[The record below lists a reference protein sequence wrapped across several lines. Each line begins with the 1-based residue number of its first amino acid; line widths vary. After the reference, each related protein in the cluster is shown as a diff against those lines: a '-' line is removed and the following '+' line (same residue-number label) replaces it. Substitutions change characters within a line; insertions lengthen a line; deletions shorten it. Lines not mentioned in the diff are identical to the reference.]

1 MYQYD
6 QYDQAMVDARVEEFR
21 DQVRRRMAGELTED
35 QFKPLRLMNGLYL
48 QLHAYM
54 LRVAIPYGTLDS
66 RQMRML
72 AHIARKYDRD
82 YGHFTTRQNIQY
94 NWIKLEDAGDIL
106 ADLASVEMHAIQTS
120 GNCIRNISS
129 DQYAGAAADEV
140 ADPRPWAE
148 LLRQWSSF
156 HPEFSYLPRKFK
168 IAVIASDEDR
178 AAMRLHDI
186 GIQLIERDGK
196 LGAAFYVGGGMG
208 RTPMIAP
215 LIKDYVPI
223 EDFLSY
229 AEACLR
235 VYNRYGRRDNIY
247 KARIKILIH
256 ELGAAEYARQVEA
269 EFAAVKSLGIDPPPA
284 ELERI
289 GAFFA
294 PPAFEHFPFASS
306 EVERPMGLGRFPG
319 VSTSLDINGG
329 DSLASDPDFAV
340 WLDQNVKPH
349 KAPGYAIVNI
359 SLKPVGG
366 IPGDATSAQI
376 DVMADLAE
384 RFSFDELRVTH
395 AQNIV
400 LPHVAQRDLFAVWSA
415 LRDAAL
421 ADANLDLISDIIA
434 CPGLD
439 YCSLANARS
448 IPVAQKIALRF
459 ADQNRQRE
467 LGELKLKI
475 SGCINACGH
484 HHAGHI
490 GILGVDRKGVE
501 NYQLLLG
508 GSGAEDVS
516 LGTITGPGFDEDG
529 IVDAV
534 ERVTD
539 KYLELREQGERFVD
553 TFRRAGMAPFK
564 EAIYG

>member
-1 MYQYD
+1 MYKYDTYD
-6 QYDQAMVDARVEEFR
+6 QSIVDTRVEEFR
-21 DQVRRRMAGELTED
+21 DQVARRIAGDLTED

-54 LRVAIPYGTLDS
+54 LRVAVPYGTLDS

-72 AHIARKYDRD
+72 GHIARKYDRG

-94 NWIKLEDAGDIL
+94 NWIKLSDAPDIL
-106 ADLASVEMHAIQTS
+106 AELATVEMHAIQTS

-140 ADPRPWAE
+140 ADPRVWAE
-148 LLRQWSSF
+148 LLRQWSTF

-168 IAVIASDEDR
+168 IAVIASTEDR

-186 GIQLIERDGK
+186 GIELVKKDGV
-196 LGAAFYVGGGMG
+196 LGGRVFVGGGMG

-215 LIKDYVPI
+215 EIRSFVTADDL
-223 EDFLSY
+223 LSY
-229 AEACLR
+229 VEACLR

-247 KARIKILIH
+247 KARIKILVH
-256 ELGAAEYARQVEA
+256 EIGADEYRRQVEEEFLHVKTLNLDPPRA
-269 EFAAVKSLGIDPPPA
+269 EFD
-284 ELERI
+284 RI
-289 GAFFA
+289 SAFFA
-294 PPAFEHFPFASS
+294 PPAFEA
-306 EVERPMGLGRFPG
+306 
-319 VSTSLDINGG
+319 LD
-329 DSLASDPDFAV
+329 DEPDRSDPDFAV

-359 SLKPVGG
+359 SLKPIGG
-366 IPGDATSAQI
+366 IPGDASADQI
-376 DVMADLAE
+376 DAMADLAQ
-384 RFSFDELRVTH
+384 RYSFDELRVTH

-400 LPHVAQRDLFAVWSA
+400 LPHVAKRDLYAVWQA
-415 LRDAAL
+415 LTEAKL

-448 IPVAQKIALRF
+448 IPVAQKIATRF
-459 ADQNRQRE
+459 AGRERE

-501 NYQLLLG
+501 NYQLSLG

-516 LGTITGPGFDEDG
+516 IGKITGPGFDEDG

-539 KYLELREQGERFVD
+539 KYLSVREGGERFLD
-553 TFRRAGMAPFK
+553 TYRRVGFEPFK

>member
-1 MYQYD
+1 MYKYD
-6 QYDQAMVDARVEEFR
+6 TYDQAIVDARVEDFR
-21 DQVRRRMAGELTED
+21 DQVTRRIAGDMTED

-54 LRVAIPYGTLDS
+54 LRVAIPYGTMDS

-72 AHIARKYDRD
+72 GHIARKYDRG

-94 NWIKLEDAGDIL
+94 NWI
-106 ADLASVEMHAIQTS
+106 DLATVEMHAIQTS

-140 ADPRPWAE
+140 TDPRVWAE

-168 IAVIASDEDR
+168 IAVIASKEDR

-186 GIQLIERDGK
+186 GIEMVERDGV
-196 LGAAFYVGGGMG
+196 LGGRVFVGGGMG

-215 LIKDYVPI
+215 EIR
-223 EDFLSY
+223 DFVTADDLLSY
-229 AEACLR
+229 VEAALR

-247 KARIKILIH
+247 KARIKILVH
-256 ELGAAEYARQVEA
+256 ELGADEYRRQVEEEFVHVKTLGLDPPKA
-269 EFAAVKSLGIDPPPA
+269 EFD
-284 ELERI
+284 RI
-289 GAFFA
+289 SAMFA
-294 PPAFEHFPFASS
+294 PPAFESIS
-306 EVERPMGLGRFPG
+306 DD
-319 VSTSLDINGG
+319 LDLSN
-329 DSLASDPDFAV
+329 PDFAAWV
-340 WLDQNVKPH
+340 AQNTVAH
-349 KAPGYAIVNI
+349 KSPGYAIANI

-366 IPGDATSAQI
+366 IPGDASADQI

-384 RFSFDELRVTH
+384 RYSFDELRVTH
-395 AQNIV
+395 SQNIT
-400 LPHVAQRDLFAVWSA
+400 LPHVAKRDLYA
-415 LRDAAL
+415 LWQALVAADL
-421 ADANLDLISDIIA
+421 ATANLDLVSDIIA

-448 IPVAQKIALRF
+448 IPIAQKIAKRF
-459 ADQNRQRE
+459 ENIDRQRNI
-467 LGELKLKI
+467 GELKLKI

-490 GILGVDRKGVE
+490 GILGVDRKGTE
-501 NYQLLLG
+501 NYQLSLG

-516 LGTITGPGFDEDG
+516 LAKITGPGFDEDG

-539 KYLELREQGERFVD
+539 KYLDVREGDERFLD
-553 TFRRAGMAPFK
+553 TYRRVGFEPFK

>member
-1 MYQYD
+1 MYRYDEYD
-6 QYDQAMVDARVEEFR
+6 QSIVDARVEEFR
-21 DQVRRRMAGELTED
+21 DQVSRRLSGALTED

-54 LRVAIPYGTLDS
+54 LRIAVPYGTLDS

-72 AHIARKYDRD
+72 GHIARKYDRG

-94 NWIKLEDAGDIL
+94 NWIKLADAPDIL
-106 ADLASVEMHAIQTS
+106 AELATVQMHAIQTS

-129 DQYAGAAADEV
+129 DQFAGAAADEV

-148 LLRQWSSF
+148 LIRQWSTF
-156 HPEFSYLPRKFK
+156 HPEFTYLPRKFK
-168 IAVIASDEDR
+168 IAVIAADEDR

-186 GIQLIERDGK
+186 GIQLLERDGV
-196 LGAAFYVGGGMG
+196 LGAKIFVGGGMG
-208 RTPMIAP
+208 RTPMIAHEV
-215 LIKDYVPI
+215 KDFI
-223 EDFLSY
+223 TADHLMSY
-229 AEACLR
+229 LEACLR

-247 KARIKILIH
+247 KARIKILLH
-256 ELGAAEYARQVEA
+256 EIGVESYREQVEA
-269 EFAAVKSLGIDPPPA
+269 EFAAIRELGIDPPVA
-284 ELERI
+284 ELARI
-289 GAFFA
+289 TAM
-294 PPAFEHFPFASS
+294 FEGPDFASDS
-306 EVERPMGLGRFPG
+306 PDG
-319 VSTSLDINGG
+319 VDR
-329 DSLASDPDFAV
+329 SDPDFAV
-340 WLDQNVKPH
+340 WLDQNVAAH
-349 KAPGYAIVNI
+349 KQPGHAIVTI
-359 SLKPVGG
+359 SLKPIGG
-366 IPGDATSAQI
+366 IPGDASADQI
-376 DVMADLAE
+376 DLMADLAE
-384 RFSFDELRVTH
+384 RYGHDELRVTH

-400 LPHVAQRDLFAVWSA
+400 LPHVRKADLHAIWTA
-415 LRDAAL
+415 LREAGL
-421 ADANLDLISDIIA
+421 AEANLDLISDIIA

-448 IPVAQKIALRF
+448 IPLAQKIGERF
-459 ADQNRQRE
+459 AGRQRE

-490 GILGVDRKGVE
+490 GILGVDKKGTE

-516 LGTITGPGFDEDG
+516 LGKITGPGFDEDG
-529 IVDAV
+529 VVDAI

-539 KYLELREQGERFVD
+539 RYVALREGDERFLD
-553 TFRRAGMAPFK
+553 TYRRVGMQPFK

>member
-6 QYDQAMVDARVEEFR
+6 RYDQEVVDARVEEFR
-21 DQVRRRMAGELTED
+21 DQVARRIAGDLTED

-66 RQMRML
+66 RQARML
-72 AHIARKYDRD
+72 ATIARKYDRG

-94 NWIKLEDAGDIL
+94 NWIKLEDAPDIL
-106 ADLASVEMHAIQTS
+106 SDLATVEMHAIQTS

-140 ADPRPWAE
+140 TDPRVWAE

-168 IAVIASDEDR
+168 IAVIASAEDR

-186 GIQLIERDGK
+186 GIELVERDGQ
-196 LGAAFYVGGGMG
+196 LGGRLFVGGGMG

-215 LIKDYVPI
+215 EIREFVTADDL
-223 EDFLSY
+223 LSY
-229 AEACLR
+229 VEACLR

-256 ELGAAEYARQVEA
+256 EIGADEYRRQVEEEFLHVKTLNLDPPKA
-269 EFAAVKSLGIDPPPA
+269 EFDRIAAFFVPPPFEA
-284 ELERI
+284 VSDELDR
-289 GAFFA
+289 
-294 PPAFEHFPFASS
+294 
-306 EVERPMGLGRFPG
+306 
-319 VSTSLDINGG
+319 
-329 DSLASDPDFAV
+329 SDPDFAV

-349 KAPGYAIVNI
+349 KRPGYAIVNI
-359 SLKPVGG
+359 SLKPIGG
-366 IPGDATSAQI
+366 IPGDASADQI

-384 RFSFDELRVTH
+384 RYSFDELRVTH

-400 LPHVAQRDLFAVWSA
+400 LPHVAKRNLYAVWQA
-415 LRDAAL
+415 LTEAKL

-448 IPVAQKIALRF
+448 IPVAQKIATRF
-459 ADQNRQRE
+459 AGRERE

-501 NYQLLLG
+501 NYQLSLG

-516 LGTITGPGFDEDG
+516 IGKITGPGFDEDG

-534 ERVTD
+534 ERVTN
-539 KYLELREQGERFVD
+539 KYMAVREGSERFLD
-553 TFRRAGMAPFK
+553 TYRRVGFAPFK
-564 EAIYG
+564 EAIYE

>member
-6 QYDQAMVDARVEEFR
+6 QFDQSIVDARVDEFR
-21 DQVRRRMAGELTED
+21 DQVARRLAGQMTED

-54 LRVAIPYGTLDS
+54 LRVAVPYGTLSS

-72 AHIARKYDRD
+72 GHIARRYDRG

-94 NWIKLEDAGDIL
+94 NWIKLEDAPDIL
-106 ADLASVEMHAIQTS
+106 AELATVEMHAIQTS

-148 LLRQWSSF
+148 LIRQWSTF

-168 IAVIASDEDR
+168 IAVIAADEDR

-186 GIQLIERDGK
+186 GVQLVKRDGV
-196 LGAAFYVGGGMG
+196 LGAKVFVGGGMG

-215 LIKDYVPI
+215 EIRDFVPA
-223 EDFLSY
+223 DDLMSY
-229 AEACLR
+229 LEACLR

-247 KARIKILIH
+247 KARIKILVH
-256 ELGAAEYARQVEA
+256 ELGPDEYRRQVEE
-269 EFAAVKSLGIDPPPA
+269 EFAHVKTLGIDPPLA

-289 GAFFA
+289 TAFFA
-294 PPAFEHFPFASS
+294 PPPYAADAPE
-306 EVERPMGLGRFPG
+306 G
-319 VSTSLDINGG
+319 VDR
-329 DSLASDPDFAV
+329 SDPDFAV
-340 WLDQNVKPH
+340 WLDGNVKAH
-349 KAPGYAIVNI
+349 KRPGHAIVNI
-359 SLKPVGG
+359 SLKAVGG
-366 IPGDATSAQI
+366 IPGDASADQI
-376 DVMADLAE
+376 DVMADLAL
-384 RFSFDELRVTH
+384 RYSHDELRVTH
-395 AQNIV
+395 SQGIV
-400 LPHVAQRDLFAVWSA
+400 LPHVRQADLYAVWQA
-415 LRDAAL
+415 LTDAEL
-421 ADANLDLISDIIA
+421 AEPNLDLITDIIA

-448 IPVAQKIALRF
+448 IPVAQKIQARF
-459 ADQNRQRE
+459 ADRGRQRE

-490 GILGVDRKGVE
+490 GILGVDKKGVE

-508 GSGAEDVS
+508 GSGAADVS
-516 LGTITGPGFDEDG
+516 LGKITGPGFDEDG
-529 IVDAV
+529 VVDAI

-539 KYLELREQGERFVD
+539 KYLAAREPGERFLD
-553 TFRRAGMAPFK
+553 TYRRLGFQPFK

>member
-6 QYDQAMVDARVEEFR
+6 QYDQAIVDARVEEFR
-21 DQVRRRMAGELTED
+21 DQVRRRLAGQITED

-72 AHIARKYDRD
+72 GAIARKYDRG

-94 NWIKLEDAGDIL
+94 NWIKLADAPDIL
-106 ADLASVEMHAIQTS
+106 ADLATVEMHAIQTS

-140 ADPRPWAE
+140 ADPRVWAE
-148 LLRQWSSF
+148 MLRQWSTF

-168 IAVIASDEDR
+168 IAVIAADEDR

-186 GIQLIERDGK
+186 GIQLVRRDGV
-196 LGAAFYVGGGMG
+196 LGGRVFVGGGMG

-215 LIKDYVPI
+215 EIR
-223 EDFLSY
+223 DFVTADDLLSY
-229 AEACLR
+229 VEACLR

-247 KARIKILIH
+247 KARIKILVH
-256 ELGAAEYARQVEA
+256 EIGADEYRRQVEE
-269 EFAAVKSLGIDPPPA
+269 EFAAVKALGIDPPQA
-284 ELERI
+284 EFDRI
-289 GAFFA
+289 AAFFA
-294 PPAFEHFPFASS
+294 PPAFDASA
-306 EVERPMGLGRFPG
+306 
-319 VSTSLDINGG
+319 N
-329 DSLASDPDFAV
+329 DSVDRSDPDFAL

-349 KAPGYAIVNI
+349 KQPGYAIVNI
-359 SLKPVGG
+359 SLKPTGG
-366 IPGDATSAQI
+366 IPGDASADQI

-384 RFSFDELRVTH
+384 RHSFDELRVTH

-400 LPHVAQRDLFAVWSA
+400 LPHVRKSELYAIWQA
-415 LRDAAL
+415 LGTAGL
-421 ADANLDLISDIIA
+421 ATPNLDLISDIIA

-448 IPVAQKIALRF
+448 IPVAQKIAARF
-459 ADQNRQRE
+459 ADLGRQRE

-490 GILGVDRKGVE
+490 GILGVDRKGTE

-516 LGTITGPGFDEDG
+516 LGKITGPGFSEDG

-539 KYLELREQGERFVD
+539 LYLGIRDEGERFVD
-553 TFRRAGMAPFK
+553 TYRRVGFEPFK

>member
-1 MYQYD
+1 MYKYD
-6 QYDQAMVDARVEEFR
+6 SYDQAIVDARVEDFR
-21 DQVRRRMAGELTED
+21 DQVARRIAGDITED

-54 LRVAIPYGTLDS
+54 LRVAIPYGTMDS

-72 AHIARKYDRD
+72 AHIARKYDRG

-94 NWIKLEDAGDIL
+94 NWIKLEECPDLL
-106 ADLASVEMHAIQTS
+106 ADLATVEMQAIQTS

-140 ADPRPWAE
+140 TDPRVWAE

-156 HPEFSYLPRKFK
+156 HPEFSFLPRKFK
-168 IAVIASDEDR
+168 IAVIASTEDR

-186 GIQLIERDGK
+186 GIEMVERDGV
-196 LGAAFYVGGGMG
+196 LGGRVFVGGGMG
-208 RTPMIAP
+208 RTPMVAP
-215 LIKDYVPI
+215 EIR
-223 EDFLSY
+223 DFVTADDLLSY
-229 AEACLR
+229 VEACLR

-247 KARIKILIH
+247 KARIKILVH
-256 ELGAAEYARQVEA
+256 ELGADEYRRQVEEEFVHVKTLGLDPPKA
-269 EFAAVKSLGIDPPPA
+269 EFD
-284 ELERI
+284 RI
-289 GAFFA
+289 SAFFA
-294 PPAFEHFPFASS
+294 PPTFEK
-306 EVERPMGLGRFPG
+306 L
-319 VSTSLDINGG
+319 TDDI
-329 DSLASDPDFAV
+329 DASDPAFTAWV
-340 WLDQNVKPH
+340 AQNTLPH
-349 KAPGYAIVNI
+349 KIPGYAIANI

-366 IPGDATSAQI
+366 IPGDATADQI
-376 DVMADLAE
+376 DAMADLAE
-384 RFSFDELRVTH
+384 RYSFDELRVTH
-395 AQNIV
+395 AQNIT
-400 LPHVAQRDLFAVWSA
+400 LPHVAKRDLYSLWQA
-415 LRDAAL
+415 LVAADL
-421 ADANLDLISDIIA
+421 ATANLDLVSDIIA

-448 IPVAQKIALRF
+448 IPIAQKIAKRF
-459 ADQNRQRE
+459 EDIDRQRNI
-467 LGELKLKI
+467 GELKVKI

-501 NYQLLLG
+501 NYQLSLG
-508 GSGAEDVS
+508 GSGAEDAS
-516 LGTITGPGFDEDG
+516 LAKITGPGFDEDG

-539 KYLELREQGERFVD
+539 KYLDVREGDERFLD
-553 TFRRAGMAPFK
+553 TYRRVGFEPFK

>member
-1 MYQYD
+1 MYKYD
-6 QYDQAMVDARVEEFR
+6 NYDQAIVDARVADFR
-21 DQVRRRMAGELTED
+21 DQVNRRIAGEITED

-66 RQMRML
+66 TQMRML

-94 NWIKLEDAGDIL
+94 NWIKLEECADIL
-106 ADLASVEMHAIQTS
+106 EELATVEMHAIQTS

-140 ADPRPWAE
+140 VDPRPWAE
-148 LLRQWSSF
+148 LLRQWSTF

-168 IAVIASDEDR
+168 IAVIASAEDR

-186 GIQLIERDGK
+186 GLELIRQDGE
-196 LGAAFYVGGGMG
+196 LGARVFVGGGMG

-215 LIKDYVPI
+215 EINPFVKADDL
-223 EDFLSY
+223 LSY
-229 AEACLR
+229 LEACLR

-256 ELGAAEYARQVEA
+256 EIGADEYRRQVAE
-269 EFAAVKSLGIDPPPA
+269 EFAHVKTLGIDPPLA

-289 GAFFA
+289 SAFFA
-294 PPAFEHFPFASS
+294 PPAYDASD
-306 EVERPMGLGRFPG
+306 VEPDR
-319 VSTSLDINGG
+319 
-329 DSLASDPDFAV
+329 SDPDFAV

-349 KAPGYAIVNI
+349 KQAGYAIVNI
-359 SLKPVGG
+359 SLKPIGG

-376 DVMADLAE
+376 DVMANLAE
-384 RFSFDELRVTH
+384 KYSFNELRVTH
-395 AQNIV
+395 TQNIV
-400 LPHVAQRDLFAVWSA
+400 LPYVAKRDLYAVWQG
-415 LRDAAL
+415 LRDAEL

-448 IPVAQKIALRF
+448 IPVAQKIATRF
-459 ADQNRQRE
+459 ANMDRQRD

-501 NYQLLLG
+501 NYQLTFG

-516 LGTITGPGFDEDG
+516 IGKIIGPGFDEDG
-529 IVDAV
+529 VVDAV
-534 ERVTD
+534 EKATEVY
-539 KYLELREQGERFVD
+539 KALRQGNERFID
-553 TFRRAGMAPFK
+553 TYRRVGMNPFK

>member
-1 MYQYD
+1 MYKYD
-6 QYDQAMVDARVEEFR
+6 EYDHSIVASRVEEFR
-21 DQVRRRMAGELTED
+21 DQVNRRLAGQITED

-54 LRVAIPYGTLDS
+54 LRVAVPYGTLDS

-94 NWIKLEDAGDIL
+94 NWIKLEDAPDIL
-106 ADLASVEMHAIQTS
+106 AELATVEMHAIQTS

-129 DQYAGAAADEV
+129 DQYAGAAADELT
-140 ADPRPWAE
+140 DPRPWAE
-148 LLRQWSSF
+148 LLRQWSTF

-168 IAVIASDEDR
+168 IAVIAADEDR

-186 GIQLIERDGK
+186 GLQIVEKDGVH
-196 LGAAFYVGGGMG
+196 GVAVYVGGGMG

-215 LIKDYVPI
+215 LIKDFVPFD
-223 EDFLSY
+223 DFVSY
-229 AEACLR
+229 MEACLR
-235 VYNRYGRRDNIY
+235 VYNRYGRRDNMY
-247 KARIKILIH
+247 KARIKILVH
-256 ELGAAEYARQVEA
+256 EIGADKYREEVEA
-269 EFAAVKSLGIDPPPA
+269 EFAEVKKLGIDPPYA
-284 ELERI
+284 EFQRI
-289 GAFFA
+289 AAHFA
-294 PPAFEHFPFASS
+294 DPAFES
-306 EVERPMGLGRFPG
+306 GLSDEIDR
-319 VSTSLDINGG
+319 
-329 DSLASDPDFAV
+329 SDPDFAV
-340 WLDQNVKPH
+340 WLDQNVAAH
-349 KAPGYAIVNI
+349 KVPGYAIVNI
-359 SLKPVGG
+359 SLKPTGG
-366 IPGDATSAQI
+366 IPGDASSAQI
-376 DVMADLAE
+376 DLMADLAE
-384 RFSFDELRVTH
+384 KHSFDELRVTH

-400 LPHVAQRDLFAVWSA
+400 LPHVKKADLYAVWQ
-415 LRDAAL
+415 RL
-421 ADANLDLISDIIA
+421 AEAGLAEANLDLITDIIA

-448 IPVAQKIALRF
+448 IPVAQKIATRF
-459 ADQNRQRE
+459 ADLGRQRE
-467 LGELKLKI
+467 LGELKIKI

-501 NYQLLLG
+501 NYQLSLG

-516 LGTITGPGFDEDG
+516 LGQITGPGFSEDG

-534 ERVTD
+534 EKATD
-539 KYLELREQGERFVD
+539 VYLARREAGERFVD
-553 TFRRAGMAPFK
+553 TYRRIGMAPFK

>member
-1 MYQYD
+1 MYKYD
-6 QYDQAMVDARVEEFR
+6 QYDQSIVDSRVEEFR
-21 DQVRRRMAGELTED
+21 DQVARRLSGALSED

-54 LRVAIPYGTLDS
+54 LRVAVPYGTLDG

-72 AHIARKYDRD
+72 GHIARKYDRG

-94 NWIKLEDAGDIL
+94 NWIKLEDAPEIL
-106 ADLASVEMHAIQTS
+106 ADLATVEMHAIQTS

-168 IAVIASDEDR
+168 IAVIAADEDR

-186 GIQLIERDGK
+186 GIQLFERDGE
-196 LGAAFYVGGGMG
+196 LGGRIFVGGGMG
-208 RTPMIAP
+208 RTPMVAP
-215 LIKDYVPI
+215 EIKDFVGA
-223 EDFLSY
+223 DDLLSY
-229 AEACLR
+229 VEACLR

-256 ELGAAEYARQVEA
+256 ELGADEYRRQVEE
-269 EFAAVKSLGIDPPPA
+269 EFKLVKALGIDPPKA
-284 ELERI
+284 EFDRI
-289 GAFFA
+289 TAFFA
-294 PPAFEHFPFASS
+294 PPAFDAAASDA
-306 EVERPMGLGRFPG
+306 VDR
-319 VSTSLDINGG
+319 
-329 DSLASDPDFAV
+329 SDPDFAV

-349 KAPGYAIVNI
+349 KQPGYAIVNI

-366 IPGDATSAQI
+366 IPGDATAEQI
-376 DVMADLAE
+376 ELMADLAE
-384 RFSFDELRVTH
+384 RYAFDELRVTH

-400 LPHVAQRDLFAVWSA
+400 LPHVRKADLYAVWQA
-415 LRDAAL
+415 LDAAGL
-421 ADANLDLISDIIA
+421 APANLDLISDIIA

-448 IPVAQKIALRF
+448 IPIAQKIATRF
-459 ADQNRQRE
+459 ADLGRQRE

-490 GILGVDRKGVE
+490 GILGVDKKGTE

-508 GSGAEDVS
+508 GSGAEDAS
-516 LGTITGPGFDEDG
+516 LARITGPGFDEDG

-534 ERVTD
+534 ETVTNV
-539 KYLELREQGERFVD
+539 YLGVRESGERFLD
-553 TFRRAGMAPFK
+553 TYRRVGMEPFK
-564 EAIYG
+564 EALYG

>member
-1 MYQYD
+1 MYKYD
-6 QYDQAMVDARVEEFR
+6 HFDQSIVDARVAEFR
-21 DQVRRRMAGELTED
+21 DQVNRRIAGEITED

-94 NWIKLEDAGDIL
+94 NWIKLEECPDLL
-106 ADLASVEMHAIQTS
+106 AELATVEMHAIQTS

-148 LLRQWSSF
+148 LLRQWSTF

-168 IAVIASDEDR
+168 IAVIASPEDR

-186 GIQLIERDGK
+186 GLELVRQNGE
-196 LGAAFYVGGGMG
+196 LGARVFVGGGMG

-215 LIKDYVPI
+215 EINPFVKADDL
-223 EDFLSY
+223 LSY
-229 AEACLR
+229 IEACLR

-247 KARIKILIH
+247 KARIKILVH
-256 ELGAAEYARQVEA
+256 EIGADEYRRQVAE
-269 EFAAVKSLGIDPPPA
+269 EFAHVKTLGIDPPLA

-289 GAFFA
+289 SAFFA
-294 PPAFEHFPFASS
+294 PPAFDAAD
-306 EVERPMGLGRFPG
+306 VEPDR
-319 VSTSLDINGG
+319 
-329 DSLASDPDFAV
+329 SDPDFAV
-340 WLDQNVKPH
+340 WFDQNVKPH
-349 KAPGYAIVNI
+349 KQAGYAIVNI
-359 SLKPVGG
+359 SLKPIGG

-384 RFSFDELRVTH
+384 QYGFDELRVTH

-400 LPHVAQRDLFAVWSA
+400 LPHVAKRDLHAVWQA
-415 LRDAAL
+415 LREAEL

-448 IPVAQKIALRF
+448 IPVAQKIATRF
-459 ADQNRQRE
+459 ADMDRQRD

-501 NYQLLLG
+501 NYQLTFG

-516 LGTITGPGFDEDG
+516 IGKIIGPGFDEDG
-529 IVDAV
+529 VVDAV
-534 ERVTD
+534 EKATEVY
-539 KYLELREQGERFVD
+539 KMLREGDERFID
-553 TFRRAGMAPFK
+553 TYRRVGLEPFK

>member
-1 MYQYD
+1 MYKYD
-6 QYDQAMVDARVEEFR
+6 HYDQAIVDARVDEFR
-21 DQVRRRMAGELTED
+21 DQVQRRMAGDITED
-35 QFKPLRLMNGLYL
+35 QFKPLRLKNGLYL

-72 AHIARKYDRD
+72 GHIARKYDRG

-94 NWIKLEDAGDIL
+94 NWIKLADAPDIL

-129 DQYAGAAADEV
+129 DQFAGAAADEV
-140 ADPRPWAE
+140 TDPRPWAE

-168 IAVIASDEDR
+168 IAVIASDTDR
-178 AAMRLHDI
+178 AAMKLHDI
-186 GIQLIERDGK
+186 GIQIVRNAEGR
-196 LGAAFYVGGGMG
+196 LGAKIFVGGGMG
-208 RTPMIAP
+208 RTPMVAP
-215 LIKDYVPI
+215 EIKDFVPI
-223 EDFLSY
+223 EDFISY
-229 AEACLR
+229 VEACLR

-247 KARIKILIH
+247 KARIKILVH
-256 ELGAAEYARQVEA
+256 ELGADEYRRQVEE
-269 EFAAVKSLGIDPPPA
+269 EFAHVKTLGIDPPPA
-284 ELERI
+284 EFDRI
-289 GAFFA
+289 AAFFQD
-294 PPAFEHFPFASS
+294 PPYES
-306 EVERPMGLGRFPG
+306 GLSDEIDR
-319 VSTSLDINGG
+319 
-329 DSLASDPDFAV
+329 SDPDFAV
-340 WLDQNVKPH
+340 WVDQNVSPH
-349 KAPGYAIVNI
+349 KAPGYAIATI
-359 SLKPVGG
+359 SLKPIGA
-366 IPGDATSAQI
+366 IPGDATAEQI
-376 DVMADLAE
+376 DLMADLAE
-384 RFSFDELRVTH
+384 RYSFDELRVTH

-400 LPHVAQRDLFAVWSA
+400 LPHVRKADLYAIWRQLAVA
-415 LRDAAL
+415 GL
-421 ADANLDLISDIIA
+421 AEANLDLISDIIA

-448 IPVAQKIALRF
+448 IPIAQKIATRF
-459 ADQNRQRE
+459 ADPVRQRT

-490 GILGVDRKGVE
+490 GILGVDRKGTE

-508 GSGAEDVS
+508 GSGAEDAS
-516 LGTITGPGFDEDG
+516 LGRITGPGFDENG

-539 KYLELREQGERFVD
+539 RYLALRQDGERFLD
-553 TFRRAGMAPFK
+553 TYRRVGFDPFK